1 MLQLLWL
8 GKSIGRIRIGKKT
21 LEGAIACFLLCMVL
35 AYWVFP
41 ILPDFLEKWGGA
53 FYLWQAACVA
63 AMISLLEL
71 FPVQT
76 GKVRWND
83 NLYVPVVVTLIAAV
97 IR

>member
-1 MLQLLWL
+1 MLQAALV
-8 GKSIGRIRIGKKT
+8 GKAMGRIRIGKKT
-21 LEGAIACFLLCMVL
+21 LEGAIACFLLCVVL

-41 ILPDFLEKWGGA
+41 ILPDFLEKWGGV
-53 FYLWQAACVA
+53 FYFWQAACVA
-63 AMISLLEL
+63 LMISVLEL

-83 NLYVPVVVTLIAAV
+83 NLYVPVVVTFIAAV